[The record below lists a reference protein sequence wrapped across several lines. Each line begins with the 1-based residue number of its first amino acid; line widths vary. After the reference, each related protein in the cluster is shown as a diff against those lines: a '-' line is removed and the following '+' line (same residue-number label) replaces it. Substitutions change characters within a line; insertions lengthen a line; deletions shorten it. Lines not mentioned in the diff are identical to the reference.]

1 MQARYFRRR
10 DGGFTLVELMVV
22 VALMTVVAALAI
34 RMMSRASR
42 GERAPAF
49 ARSVLAMAHRARQTA
64 IINGRPTRITI
75 YSTGTS
81 SSIVSEMLQPNG
93 TTWQKL
99 DGTDGMEHGVDVCDV
114 QVGRLV
120 TAWPTSGLNCPTTAS
135 TSSPTYIYFGK
146 GATACG
152 SNFACV
158 FGNTT
163 TGGATILLQTHDG
176 AKHYRVPIWA
186 LTGLPTLV
194 DQ

>member
-99 DGTDGMEHGVDVCDV
+99 DVCDV

-158 FGNTT
+158 
-163 TGGATILLQTHDG
+163 
-176 AKHYRVPIWA
+176 
-186 LTGLPTLV
+186 
-194 DQ
+194 